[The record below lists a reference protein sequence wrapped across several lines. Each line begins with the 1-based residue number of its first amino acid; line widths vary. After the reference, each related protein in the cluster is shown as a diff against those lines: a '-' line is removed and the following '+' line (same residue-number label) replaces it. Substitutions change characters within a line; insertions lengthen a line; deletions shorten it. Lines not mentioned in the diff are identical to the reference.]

1 MVMRGMA
8 AGRVLRI
15 GARPSAAI
23 LSAEPAHPSEA
34 SYRRRTAVLL
44 MLATVS
50 AAAVQADV

>member
-1 MVMRGMA
+1 MA